1 MMHFAYGSN
10 MSSKL
15 MRRHATGA
23 EPAGV
28 AKLPGY
34 RFVITRDGYASVEP
48 SFGDAVYGLLW
59 RLTARDRVTL
69 DIWENVAAGLYRPE
83 LLRVQTERGRRL
95 ALVYVARPARQG
107 EAKPGYMEVVIA
119 AAEAWR
125 VPGPYIQSLRHWL
138 PKGAEGNPSI
148 FKGPSHKIG
157 EFG

>member
-10 MSSKL
+10 MSSRL

-34 RFVITRDGYASVEP
+34 RFVITCDGYASVEP
-48 SFGDAVYGLLW
+48 SVGEAVYGLLW

-83 LLRVQTERGRRL
+83 LLRCRRNADAASRWCMSPGL
-95 ALVYVARPARQG
+95 RVR
-107 EAKPGYMEVVIA
+107 AKPSRGT
-119 AAEAWR
+119 WR
-125 VPGPYIQSLRHWL
+125 W
-138 PKGAEGNPSI
+138 
-148 FKGPSHKIG
+148 
-157 EFG
+157 